1 MTVLKWWMR
10 TFQVNQKRITSIHGD
25 TVIVAETGT
34 KLPV

>member
-1 MTVLKWWMR
+1 MEGDVPKVDVVVALVGVTVSDVK
-10 TFQVNQKRITSIHGD
+10 